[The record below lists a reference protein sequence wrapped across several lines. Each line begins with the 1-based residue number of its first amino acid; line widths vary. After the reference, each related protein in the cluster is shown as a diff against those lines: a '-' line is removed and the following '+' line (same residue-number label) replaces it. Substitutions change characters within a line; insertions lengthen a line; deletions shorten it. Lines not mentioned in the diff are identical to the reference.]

1 MGDQTFITSPDLPK
15 VAQANQAYLQRA
27 VVILLAII
35 CTALSAADFRHGCDI
50 LKLDLTGNDLND
62 NQELAEVSGALE
74 ELLGAFQSGVGD
86 TEIVYDDEFESNLN
100 GVLFGSQAFAL
111 IYPNDEDPTTCY
123 KYADAEEAGVTIN
136 VTQRGLSYRTWA
148 GSIGILS
155 PVLGLLGVLCA
166 MVEFLFC
173 VFYPSV
179 VAAGILFAG
188 AAIAD
193 GVMLLMLMLEGLD
206 WWRQKMMTLSIGF
219 WVHCFVMG
227 GYFFCSCLI
236 LFGLRTYPWCKRKN
250 RDPRYCKTIE
260 AEIIDPETLLALSQ
274 AAKGNEEEEE
284 EAPEYSRFVSI
295 EAHQQLEEELADTKQ
310 KLSESMKALEKANGR
325 PDIGAA
331 NVDETKQKISQSL
344 NELKETIARDNK
356 TDTNTLVLA
365 NEVVDTVF
373 ELLKQSS

>member
-1 MGDQTFITSPDLPK
+1 M
-15 VAQANQAYLQRA
+15 
-27 VVILLAII
+27 
-35 CTALSAADFRHGCDI
+35 
-50 LKLDLTGNDLND
+50 
-62 NQELAEVSGALE
+62 
-74 ELLGAFQSGVGD
+74 
-86 TEIVYDDEFESNLN
+86 
-100 GVLFGSQAFAL
+100 
-111 IYPNDEDPTTCY
+111 
-123 KYADAEEAGVTIN
+123 
-136 VTQRGLSYRTWA
+136 
-148 GSIGILS
+148 
-155 PVLGLLGVLCA
+155 
-166 MVEFLFC
+166 
-173 VFYPSV
+173 
-179 VAAGILFAG
+179 
-188 AAIAD
+188 
-193 GVMLLMLMLEGLD
+193 
-206 WWRQKMMTLSIGF
+206 KMSLGF
-219 WVHCFVMG
+219 WAHCFVMG

-260 AEIIDPETLLALSQ
+260 AEIIDPETLIALSQ

-310 KLSESMKALEKANGR
+310 KLSESMKALEKANDR

-331 NVDETKQKISQSL
+331 RVDETKQKISQSL